1 MNMIKNIFCQ
11 LLLVCITA
19 SLVSCAGAGG
29 SIGSFGRT
37 APARSVA
44 QLPVVAPQPARVS
57 STESDSVVSP
67 RAIADM
73 NALASQQGRQV
84 YRVGPS
90 DLLEIKVFQAD
101 ELSRQVRVDQRGNIT
116 LPLMGT
122 IRVAGLT
129 QGELEKRLADLLG
142 KNLLQ
147 NPQVSV
153 FIKEFTAQRVTVEGE
168 VNSQGVF
175 PITGQMTVLQAVA
188 MAGGLGELA
197 AANEVM
203 LFRKQG
209 NGARGYQIDLNA
221 IRKGLA
227 RDPYVQN
234 DDRIVVQRG
243 VELRVTVEGEVK
255 KPGVYPYKDRLT
267 VLQAVAM
274 SGGLSTLAKPDS
286 IAVIRRENG
295 VENIYAVNLN
305 DIRNGKRVDPL
316 VQNDDR
322 IVVDRSNGRYW
333 LKEVLPLL
341 SPIGLVSGW
350 FSG

>member
-1 MNMIKNIFCQ
+1 MIRKIF
-11 LLLVCITA
+11 LLLVLGFTA
-19 SLVSCAGAGG
+19 LALASCAGAGR
-29 SIGSFGRT
+29 SSGSFGRT
-37 APARSVA
+37 ATSLPAPALTSNVA
-44 QLPVVAPQPARVS
+44 APVASAAVS
-57 STESDSVVSP
+57 S

-73 NALASQQGRQV
+73 NALSAQQGRPD
-84 YRVGPS
+84 YRIGPS
-90 DLLEIKVFQAD
+90 DLLDIKVFQAD

-129 QGELEKRLADLLG
+129 QNELEQRLAALMG

-168 VNSQGVF
+168 VNKQGVF
-175 PITGQMTVLQAVA
+175 PISGQVSVLQAIA
-188 MAGGLGELA
+188 MAGGLGEYA
-197 AANEVM
+197 ATNQVM

-209 NGARGYQIDLNA
+209 NGVRTYQIDVDA
-221 IRKGLA
+221 IRNGLA
-227 RDPYVQN
+227 SDPYVQN
-234 DDRIVVQRG
+234 DDRIVVQRS
-243 VELRVTVEGEVK
+243 VQRVTVEGEVN
-255 KPGVYPYKDRLT
+255 KPGVFPYKEKVT

-274 SGGLSTLAKPDS
+274 AGGLSNLARPDS

-295 VENIYAVNLN
+295 AERIYAVNLS
-305 DIRNGKRVDPL
+305 DIRSGKSVDPL

-333 LKEVLPLL
+333 LKEVAPLL
-341 SPIGLVSGW
+341 SPLSLVTGW
-350 FSG
+350 LGG

>member
-1 MNMIKNIFCQ
+1 MAAAPVAPVQ
-11 LLLVCITA
+11 VA
-19 SLVSCAGAGG
+19 RVAA
-29 SIGSFGRT
+29 
-37 APARSVA
+37 APAA
-44 QLPVVAPQPARVS
+44 
-57 STESDSVVSP
+57 VSP

-73 NALASQQGRQV
+73 SALSRQQGRQI
-84 YRVGPS
+84 YRIGPS

-101 ELSRQVRVDQRGNIT
+101 ELSRQVRVDQRGDIT

-122 IRVAGLT
+122 IRVAGLS

-168 VNSQGVF
+168 VNRQGVF
-175 PITGQMTVLQAVA
+175 PISGQVTVLQVIAT
-188 MAGGLGELA
+188 AGGLGEA
-197 AANEVM
+197 AVSNQVM

-209 NGARGYQIDLNA
+209 NATRAYQIDLDA
-221 IRKGLA
+221 IRQGIA
-227 RDPYVQN
+227 SDPYVQN
-234 DDRIVVQRG
+234 DDRIVVQKA
-243 VELRVTVEGEVK
+243 VERRFTVEGEVNK
-255 KPGVYPYKDRLT
+255 QGVYPYKDRVT

-274 SGGLSTLAKPDS
+274 AGGLSNLAKPDS

-295 VENIYAVNLN
+295 TETIYTVNLN
-305 DIRNGKRVDPL
+305 EIRSGRSADPF

-322 IVVDRSNGRYW
+322 IVVDRSTGRYW

-341 SPIGLVSGW
+341 SPLSLVTGW
-350 FSG
+350 LGG

>member
-1 MNMIKNIFCQ
+1 MIKKIF
-11 LLLVCITA
+11 LLSMLSFTA
-19 SLVSCAGAGG
+19 LALASCAGAGR
-29 SIGSFGRT
+29 SSGSFGRT
-37 APARSVA
+37 VASLPAPALTSNVA
-44 QLPVVAPQPARVS
+44 APVASAAVS
-57 STESDSVVSP
+57 S

-73 NALASQQGRQV
+73 NALSAQQGRPD
-84 YRVGPS
+84 YRIGPS
-90 DLLEIKVFQAD
+90 DLLDIKVFQAD

-129 QGELEKRLADLLG
+129 QNEVEQRLAALMG

-168 VNSQGVF
+168 VNKQGVF
-175 PITGQMTVLQAVA
+175 PISGQVSVLQAIA
-188 MAGGLGELA
+188 MAGGLGEYA
-197 AANEVM
+197 ATNQVM

-209 NGARGYQIDLNA
+209 NGVRTYQIDVDA
-221 IRKGLA
+221 IRNGLA
-227 RDPYVQN
+227 SDPYVQN
-234 DDRIVVQRG
+234 DDRIVVQRS
-243 VELRVTVEGEVK
+243 VQRVTVEGEVN
-255 KPGVYPYKDRLT
+255 KPGVFPYKEKVT

-274 SGGLSTLAKPDS
+274 AGGLSNLARPDS

-295 VENIYAVNLN
+295 AERIYAVNLS
-305 DIRNGKRVDPL
+305 DIRSGKSVDPL

-333 LKEVLPLL
+333 LKEVAPLL
-341 SPIGLVSGW
+341 SPLSLVTGW
-350 FSG
+350 LGG

>member
-1 MNMIKNIFCQ
+1 MIKKTL
-11 LLLVCITA
+11 LLLVLGLTA
-19 SLVSCAGAGG
+19 LTLASCAGASRSAGA
-29 SIGSFGRT
+29 FGQAPITT
-37 APARSVA
+37 AST
-44 QLPVVAPQPARVS
+44 PVLAS
-57 STESDSVVSP
+57 SGVETTFSTGISA

-73 NALASQQGRQV
+73 NALSSQQGRPT
-84 YRVGPS
+84 YRIGPS

-122 IRVAGLT
+122 IRVAGLS
-129 QGELEKRLADLLG
+129 QNELEKRLADLLG

-168 VNSQGVF
+168 VKQQGVF
-175 PITGQMTVLQAVA
+175 PLSGQVSVLQVIA
-188 MAGGLGELA
+188 MAGGLGDLA
-197 AANEVM
+197 VSKQVM

-209 NGARGYQIDLNA
+209 NGSRAYQIDLDM
-221 IRKGLA
+221 IRAGTA

-243 VELRVTVEGEVK
+243 VQRRVTVEGEVN
-255 KPGVYPYKDRLT
+255 KPGVFPYKESVT

-274 SGGLSTLAKPDS
+274 AGGLSNLARPDS

-295 VENIYAVNLN
+295 KEAIYAVNLK
-305 DIRNGKRVDPL
+305 DIRSGKSADPL
-316 VQNDDR
+316 VKNDDR

-333 LKEVLPLL
+333 LKEVTPLL
-341 SPIGLVSGW
+341 SPLSLVTGW
-350 FSG
+350 LGG

>member
-1 MNMIKNIFCQ
+1 MNRVKQFLFLCV
-11 LLLVCITA
+11 LSVTA
-19 SLVSCAGAGG
+19 LALASCAGAGR
-29 SIGSFGRT
+29 SSGSFGRAAPPAPALVSHTT
-37 APARSVA
+37 APAA
-44 QLPVVAPQPARVS
+44 VVN
-57 STESDSVVSP
+57 T

-73 NALASQQGRQV
+73 NALAGQQARQV
-84 YRVGPS
+84 YRIGPS
-90 DLLEIKVFQAD
+90 DLLDIKVFQAD

-129 QGELEKRLADLLG
+129 QTELEQRLATLMG

-168 VNSQGVF
+168 VNKQGVF
-175 PITGQMTVLQAVA
+175 PISGQVSVLQAVA
-188 MAGGLGELA
+188 MAGGLAEYA
-197 AANEVM
+197 AANQVM

-209 NGARGYQIDLNA
+209 NGVRTYQIDLDA
-221 IRKGLA
+221 IRNGQA
-227 RDPYVQN
+227 SDPYVQN
-234 DDRIVVQRG
+234 DDRIVVQRS
-243 VELRVTVEGEVK
+243 VQRVTVEGEVN
-255 KPGVYPYKDRLT
+255 KPGVFPYKERIT

-274 SGGLSTLAKPDS
+274 AGGLSNLARPDS

-295 VENIYAVNLN
+295 TERIYAVNLN
-305 DIRNGKRVDPL
+305 EIRGGKSVDPL

-333 LKEVLPLL
+333 LKEVAPLL
-341 SPIGLVSGW
+341 SPLSLVAGW
-350 FSG
+350 LGG